1 MRYHDNTSL
10 MISLT
15 DEHNNARVSPDLRCP
30 TVESDYK
37 PIEIPDRL
45 SSIGSS
51 NSSDSDDSQATMAP

>member
-15 DEHNNARVSPDLRCP
+15 DENNRDRESPDFRSPGELN
-30 TVESDYK
+30 DK
-37 PIEIPDRL
+37 PLTIPDRL

-51 NSSDSDDSQATMAP
+51 NSSDSDDSQATMVP